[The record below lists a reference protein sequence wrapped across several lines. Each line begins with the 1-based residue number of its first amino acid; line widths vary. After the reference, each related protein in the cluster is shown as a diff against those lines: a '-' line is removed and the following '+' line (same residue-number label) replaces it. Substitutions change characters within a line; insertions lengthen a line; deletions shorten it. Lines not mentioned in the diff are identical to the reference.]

1 MMLKGVMYELVFG
14 NLDWLL
20 IDVGL
25 VIDVEVKQMI
35 DMYVVVMKDKGYM
48 VM

>member
-25 VIDVEVKQMI
+25 VIDVEVK
-35 DMYVVVMKDKGYM
+35 
-48 VM
+48 